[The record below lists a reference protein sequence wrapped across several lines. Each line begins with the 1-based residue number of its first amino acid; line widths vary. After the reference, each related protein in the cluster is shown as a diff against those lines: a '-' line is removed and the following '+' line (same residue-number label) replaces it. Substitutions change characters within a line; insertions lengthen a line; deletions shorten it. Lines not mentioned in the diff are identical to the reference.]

1 MPSVLRSSRHQLSSN
16 GEVLS
21 WDPRGTVAWTRGF
34 AAGPV
39 WCYTRHVTASA
50 RSHRQPCQ
58 QLNVLEVSVCLP
70 FAEAQGTVA
79 QDDPLQVTADPAQDH
94 VPRVTAGT
102 ESSTQQF
109 EMPELSHG
117 NPVLF
122 AIAMGYL
129 CLNLVCGVSK
139 CGNHC
144 CLGIQLF
151 TSCLLTLLLVSSWC
165 CMLWICEG

>member
-58 QLNVLEVSVCLP
+58 QLNVPEVLVCLP
-70 FAEAQGTVA
+70 RAEAQGTVA
-79 QDDPLQVTADPAQDH
+79 QDAPLQVTADADPAQDY

-102 ESSTQQF
+102 ESSTQWF
-109 EMPELSHG
+109 EMPELSRG
-117 NPVLF
+117 NLVF
-122 AIAMGYL
+122 FTIAMGYL

-139 CGNHC
+139 CSNHC
-144 CLGIQLF
+144 CLGIQLL
-151 TSCLLTLLLVSSWC
+151 TSCLLTLLLVS
-165 CMLWICEG
+165 